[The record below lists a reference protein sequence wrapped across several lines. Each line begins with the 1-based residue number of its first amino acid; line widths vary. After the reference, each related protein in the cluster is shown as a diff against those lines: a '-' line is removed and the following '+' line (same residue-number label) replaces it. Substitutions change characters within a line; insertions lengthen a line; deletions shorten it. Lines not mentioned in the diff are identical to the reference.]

1 VHWGLAFGIVSCS
14 LLWFVMRRTTFGF
27 AVAVLGGNVRA
38 AQLAGLAT
46 ARLSMAACII
56 GGAAAGLA
64 GAIEIVA
71 VHGAASES
79 LVVGFGYGGI
89 LIAFLARQNP
99 LAIIP
104 VAILVGGISASG
116 GLLQRRFDMPGA
128 ATAVLQGCIFIT
140 VLAGNSFYGRWRP
153 SRA

>member
-1 VHWGLAFGIVSCS
+1 
-14 LLWFVMRRTTFGF
+14 MRRTTFGF
-27 AVAVLGGNVRA
+27 AVAVLGGNIRA

-46 ARLSMAACII
+46 ARLSLAACIV

-99 LAIIP
+99 LAVIP
-104 VAILVGGISASG
+104 VAILVGGRRAWIPFHETGHPPVRSIVPWPQARWPIFASE
-116 GLLQRRFDMPGA
+116 LH
-128 ATAVLQGCIFIT
+128 
-140 VLAGNSFYGRWRP
+140 
-153 SRA
+153 